1 MSVQGTSA
9 RDTSARDTSAREG
22 VTAGF
27 DPEAI
32 DAARPA
38 IRARRHAIVAGHY
51 LAAQAGFAVLEAGG
65 NAIDAGVAAGLAL
78 GVVHSDLVNVAG
90 VAPIV
95 LYSAA
100 RGRVETISGLGPW
113 PRAMTP
119 DLFQREH
126 GGRIPEGLLRTVV
139 PAAPDAWITA
149 LARHGTMT
157 FGEVARGAIELARDG
172 FVMYPL
178 MASVIARKAGS
189 YRRWSSSAAIYL
201 PGGRAPATG
210 DVFVQADLARTLQ
223 YMADEERAAGGA
235 RATGLA
241 AARAAFYTGDI
252 AAAIVAFHRENG
264 GLLAA
269 DDLAAFR
276 SEVEEPVQSTIA
288 GTDVY
293 ACGPWCQGPALLQTL
308 RLLDV
313 KALARHGH
321 NSAEALH
328 AVVEALKLAFADRER
343 WYGDPRCV
351 DVPVR
356 ALLSDAYTRRRRALI
371 RPGEAWPGLPPA
383 GAPAGG
389 MAAEGAPPEA
399 AAGAGAS
406 PEGASPK
413 GAAAHDT
420 SYVCAID
427 EEGNAFS
434 ATPSDVSFDTPV
446 IPGTGLCPSSRG
458 SQSWADPAH
467 PSSVAPGK
475 RPRLTPNPALALR
488 DGAFLMPFGTPG
500 GDVQIQAMV
509 QAFLNVTVF
518 GMNPQAAVEAPRCA
532 THSFPN
538 SFEPHD
544 YHPGRLLLEA
554 RIPAS
559 VGEALAAWG
568 HGVEWWPDWAWPA
581 GAMCL
586 LVKDLARGTITAGA
600 DPRRPAYALG
610 R

>member
-1 MSVQGTSA
+1 MS
-9 RDTSARDTSAREG
+9 DREPG
-22 VTAGF
+22 YAGF

-32 DAARPA
+32 DAARPV

-51 LAAQAGFAVLEAGG
+51 LAAQAGFAILEAGG
-65 NAIDAGVAAGLAL
+65 NAIDAGVAAGIAL

-90 VAPIV
+90 VAPII

-113 PRAMTP
+113 PRTMTA

-157 FGEVARGAIELARDG
+157 FGDVARAAIELARDG

-178 MASVIARKAGS
+178 MASVIAKKADS
-189 YRRWSSSAAIYL
+189 YRRWPSSAAIYL

-210 DVFVQADLARTLQ
+210 DVFVQADLACTLQ
-223 YMADEERAAGGA
+223 YMADEERAVGGD
-235 RATGLA
+235 RAAGLA

-264 GLLAA
+264 GLLDAA
-269 DDLAAFR
+269 DLAAFR
-276 SEVEEPVQSTIA
+276 SEVEEPVCSMIA

-293 ACGPWCQGPALLQTL
+293 VCGPWCQGPALLQAL

-313 KALARHGH
+313 AALVRCGH
-321 NSAEALH
+321 NSAETLH
-328 AVVEALKLAFADRER
+328 ALVEALKLAFADRER
-343 WYGDPRCV
+343 WYGDPRFI

-356 ALLSDAYTRRRRALI
+356 ALLSADYTRRRRALV
-371 RPGEAWPGLPPA
+371 RPGEAWPGMPPA
-383 GAPAGG
+383 GAPSGGAEAAGS
-389 MAAEGAPPEA
+389 PPEA
-399 AAGAGAS
+399 ATGPVA
-406 PEGASPK
+406 P
-413 GAAAHDT
+413 AHDT

-427 EEGNAFS
+427 EAGNAFS

-458 SQSWADPAH
+458 SQAWADPAH
-467 PSSVAPGK
+467 PSGVAPGK

-488 DGAFLMPFGTPG
+488 DGAFLIPFGTPG

-518 GMNPQAAVEAPRCA
+518 GMNPQAAVEAPRVA

-559 VGEALAAWG
+559 VGEALAGWG
-568 HGVEWWPDWAWPA
+568 HGVAWWPAWAWPA
-581 GAMCL
+581 GAVCL
-586 LVKDLARGTITAGA
+586 LVRDAARGTIAAGA

>member
-1 MSVQGTSA
+1 MSV
-9 RDTSARDTSAREG
+9 RETSARESG
-22 VTAGF
+22 YAGF

-51 LAAQAGFAVLEAGG
+51 LAAQAGFAILEAGG

-113 PRAMTP
+113 PRAMTA

-149 LARHGTMT
+149 LAHHGTMT
-157 FGEVARGAIELARDG
+157 FGEVAQGAIELARDG

-178 MASVIARKAGS
+178 MASVIARKAES
-189 YRRWSSSAAIYL
+189 YRRWPSSAAIYL
-201 PGGRAPATG
+201 PGGRPPATG
-210 DVFVQADLARTLQ
+210 EVFVQADLARTLQ

-235 RATGLA
+235 RAAGLA
-241 AARAAFYTGDI
+241 AARAAFYTGDV
-252 AAAIVAFHRENG
+252 AAAITAFHRENG
-264 GLLAA
+264 GLLDAG
-269 DDLAAFR
+269 DLAAFR
-276 SEVEEPVQSTIA
+276 SEVGEPLRSTIA

-293 ACGPWCQGPALLQTL
+293 ACGPWCQGPALLQAL

-328 AVVEALKLAFADRER
+328 AMVEALKLAFADRER
-343 WYGDPRCV
+343 WYGDPRFI

-356 ALLSDAYTRRRRALI
+356 ALLSDDYTRPRRALI

-389 MAAEGAPPEA
+389 TPAGGAAAEDAPPEA
-399 AAGAGAS
+399 AAGAPPAGA
-406 PEGASPK
+406 P
-413 GAAAHDT
+413 AHDT

-427 EEGNAFS
+427 EAGNAFS

-475 RPRLTPNPALALR
+475 RPRLTPNPALAIR

-518 GMNPQAAVEAPRCA
+518 KMNPQAAVEAPRCA

-559 VGEALAAWG
+559 VGEALAGWG
-568 HGVEWWPDWAWPA
+568 HGVEWWPEWAWPA

-586 LVKDLARGTITAGA
+586 LVKDLALGTIAAGA

>member
-1 MSVQGTSA
+1 MSV
-9 RDTSARDTSAREG
+9 RETSARESG
-22 VTAGF
+22 YAGF

-51 LAAQAGFAVLEAGG
+51 LAAQAGFAILEAGG

-113 PRAMTP
+113 PRAMTA

-157 FGEVARGAIELARDG
+157 FGEVAQGAIELARDG

-178 MASVIARKAGS
+178 MASVIARKAES
-189 YRRWSSSAAIYL
+189 YHRWPSSAAIYL
-201 PGGRAPATG
+201 PGGRPPATG
-210 DVFVQADLARTLQ
+210 EVFVQADLARTLQ

-235 RATGLA
+235 RAAGLA
-241 AARAAFYTGDI
+241 AARAAFYTGDV
-252 AAAIVAFHRENG
+252 AATITAFHRENG
-264 GLLAA
+264 GLLDAG
-269 DDLAAFR
+269 DLAAFR
-276 SEVEEPVQSTIA
+276 SEVGEPLRSTIA

-293 ACGPWCQGPALLQTL
+293 ACGPWCQGPALLQAL

-328 AVVEALKLAFADRER
+328 AMVEALKLAFADRER
-343 WYGDPRCV
+343 WYGDPRFV

-356 ALLSDAYTRRRRALI
+356 ALLSDDYTRRRRALI

-389 MAAEGAPPEA
+389 VPAGGAAAEDAPPEA
-399 AAGAGAS
+399 AAGAPPAGA
-406 PEGASPK
+406 P
-413 GAAAHDT
+413 AHDT
-420 SYVCAID
+420 SYVCVID
-427 EEGNAFS
+427 EAGNAFS

-475 RPRLTPNPALALR
+475 RPRLTPNPALAIR

-559 VGEALAAWG
+559 VGEALAGWG
-568 HGVEWWPDWAWPA
+568 HGVEWWPEWAWPA

-586 LVKDLARGTITAGA
+586 LVKDLARGTIATGA